1 MLVVKQGAE
10 LDVTSEALTPL
21 ATPPIVPM
29 SAPAFVP
36 PTDPII
42 PPNPLTAPAPSYQF
56 RGEGGTPFM
65 ARPSVYL
72 YPLTITEPSKDYTR
86 DLSGYGAMP
95 DRNKDA
101 VPANPV
107 LPGRPGEDQTMPV
120 PTGQRPAKPMVL
132 PPVQPVQPPPPA
144 PVPATGGGPVTGVV
158 AGFDLSRVPF
168 WAWLAVA
175 ALAGSRL
182 LK

>member
-10 LDVTSEALTPL
+10 LDVTSEAVTPL
-21 ATPPIVPM
+21 PTPPIVPR

-42 PPNPLTAPAPSYQF
+42 PPNPLVAPAPTYQF

-72 YPLTITEPSKDYTR
+72 YPFSLAEPSRDYTR
-86 DLSGYGAMP
+86 DLSGYGDMP

-101 VPANPV
+101 VEANPV
-107 LPGRPGEDQTMPV
+107 RPGRPGEEQIMPV
-120 PTGQRPAKPMVL
+120 PTGLRPAKPMIA
-132 PPVQPVQPPPPA
+132 PAVQPVEA
-144 PVPATGGGPVTGVV
+144 PVPAPVSASGGGPVTGIV

-168 WAWLAVA
+168 WAWLAAA
-175 ALAGSRL
+175 ALLGSRL